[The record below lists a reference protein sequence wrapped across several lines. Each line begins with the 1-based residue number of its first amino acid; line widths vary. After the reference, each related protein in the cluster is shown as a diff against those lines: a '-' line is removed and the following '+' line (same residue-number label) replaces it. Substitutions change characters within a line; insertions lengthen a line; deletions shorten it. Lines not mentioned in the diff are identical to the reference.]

1 MVIKREP
8 QSASVKNEPMTPSI
22 HQDPRNSMRHQL
34 NQKHDKH
41 KEDRRRRR
49 QLKATGSD
57 EEKNEWS
64 EDDDDLM
71 DGSDDDEEEDIDDK
85 CKYPPSVHS
94 STSHGERGFLANVTL
109 QQNTMTEK
117 ELDDFLMDLVKKHS
131 LKEIQS
137 ILKPKK

>member
-1 MVIKREP
+1 
-8 QSASVKNEPMTPSI
+8 
-22 HQDPRNSMRHQL
+22 MRHQP
-34 NQKHDKH
+34 NQKQDKH

-64 EDDDDLM
+64 EDDADDLM

-85 CKYPPSVHS
+85 CKYSPCIDS
-94 STSHGERGFLANVTL
+94 STPHVGRWFLAKVTL

-137 ILKPKK
+137 ILKPNK